1 MECEFSDPEKT
12 REEVEELKRSTKK
25 IKEDHPPG
33 SSTASGGGLV
43 SEAVSYKARLVGEI
57 PGAYA
62 QAFEVNSNVRLD
74 DESDD
79 EVGDLSEG
87 EVAIKLS
94 RQKKHNIRERWAHSL
109 IVKVHGRTVGFH
121 FLHSRIM
128 QIWKPAGR
136 LDCIDLGEDFFLIK
150 FGLIE
155 DYDSVLKG
163 GPWFIGEHYLTLRA
177 WEPYFK
183 PNATACSKVAV
194 WARLPRLP
202 IEFYDME
209 VLKEIGNAIGP
220 VLRIDATTASG
231 TRGRYARICVQVDI
245 AKPLVR
251 RVFIGRFGQ
260 EVL

>member
-94 RQKKHNIRERWAHSL
+94 RQTKHNIRERWAHSL

-128 QIWKPAGR
+128 QLWKPTGR

-150 FGLIE
+150 FG
-155 DYDSVLKG
+155 
-163 GPWFIGEHYLTLRA
+163 
-177 WEPYFK
+177 
-183 PNATACSKVAV
+183 
-194 WARLPRLP
+194 
-202 IEFYDME
+202 
-209 VLKEIGNAIGP
+209 
-220 VLRIDATTASG
+220 
-231 TRGRYARICVQVDI
+231 
-245 AKPLVR
+245 
-251 RVFIGRFGQ
+251 
-260 EVL
+260 